1 MKTIK
6 GQPVSE
12 AQIDRWVTE
21 AENGYDVETLR
32 RRGLEER
39 NLKVETRRNAT
50 KHGLEPRSVTTH

>member
-1 MKTIK
+1 MKTIN

-39 NLKVETRRNAT
+39 NLKMEVRRSAT
-50 KHGLEPRSVTTH
+50 KHGIEPRSVTTR

>member
-12 AQIDRWVTE
+12 AQMDRWVTE

-39 NLKVETRRNAT
+39 NLKVETRRSAT